1 MKKYIAWIMI
11 LISLFL
17 AGCRPVGPVGT
28 DPSGPALQNTTPTAT
43 QPTEPKLTEPQ
54 PTESHPTEPQPTEPL
69 PTEPQP
75 TEPLPTEPLPTWSE
89 PTQPKPEIPEGFP
102 DDIDTD
108 PATVAV
114 FQELF
119 ADNTWYAQAL
129 DQPFDEPA
137 KAHIASL
144 FGGFGFEDEPPV
156 TDEERAEIVKQTKY
170 KDYEWMPGYRLPV
183 DKMNAVLQTLFGLTL
198 EDMDLSTAVYLE
210 YLESTNCYYR
220 LGSDSGWSG
229 CFEIVGTKN
238 LDNGNIEVYYYRNM
252 GIFDEED
259 RPRGVAV
266 LKPVE
271 DGYHIVANDN
281 NFYYWNET
289 FHPWLT

>member
-1 MKKYIAWIMI
+1 MRKHIAGI
-11 LISLFL
+11 LILVMLLST
-17 AGCRPVGPVGT
+17 GCQPVGPVST
-28 DPSGPALQNTTPTAT
+28 DPSGPAMSNTNPTATKPAEPKPTEPTPTDPAPTDPAPTET
-43 QPTEPKLTEPQ
+43 QPTEPK
-54 PTESHPTEPQPTEPL
+54 PTEPL
-69 PTEPQP
+69 PTEP
-75 TEPLPTEPLPTWSE
+75 E

-108 PATVAV
+108 PTTVAV

-119 ADNTWYAQAL
+119 ADDTWYAQAL
-129 DQPFDEPA
+129 GHPFDDPA
-137 KAHIASL
+137 KAHIAYL
-144 FGGFGFEDEPPV
+144 FGGFGFEDEPPI
-156 TDEERAEIVKQTKY
+156 TEEERAEIVKLSNY

-183 DKMNAVLQTLFGLTL
+183 DKMNAVLRTLFGLTL
-198 EDMDLSTAVYLE
+198 EDMDLSTAVLLE

-220 LGSDSGWSG
+220 LGSDSAWSG

-252 GIFDEED
+252 GVFDEED

-281 NFYYWNET
+281 NFYYWNEN